1 MLEIDNYENLL
12 FTGDVP
18 KGWKLQR
25 SIIEGFTFHMV
36 SYPTLKELLERAHAV
51 YITLLD
57 TGELVYT
64 LTGWNKEEDARAH
77 EGTIYVGKG
86 VIHGTVVRCQ
96 D

>member
-25 SIIEGFTFHMV
+25 SIIEGFTFYMV

-64 LTGWNKEEDARAH
+64 LTGWKEEEDARAH

-86 VIHGTVVRCQ
+86 VIHGRIVRC
-96 D
+96 

>member
-25 SIIEGFTFHMV
+25 SIIEGHTFYMV
-36 SYPTLKELLERAHAV
+36 SYPTLKELLERTYAV
-51 YITLLD
+51 DITLLD

-86 VIHGTVVRCQ
+86 VIHGCFVRCQ

>member
-25 SIIEGFTFHMV
+25 SIIEGFTFYMV

-64 LTGWNKEEDARAH
+64 LTGWNEEEDARAH

-86 VIHGTVVRCQ
+86 VIHGKIVRC
-96 D
+96 

>member
-25 SIIEGFTFHMV
+25 SIIEGFTFYMV

>member
-1 MLEIDNYENLL
+1 MLEINNYENLL
-12 FTGDVP
+12 FTGDIP

-25 SIIEGFTFHMV
+25 SIIEGFTFYMV

-51 YITLLD
+51 CITLLD

-86 VIHGTVVRCQ
+86 VIHGKVVRCQ

>member
-25 SIIEGFTFHMV
+25 SIIEGYTFYMV
-36 SYPTLKELLERAHAV
+36 SYPTLDELLRPG
-51 YITLLD
+51 YIIDITLLD

-64 LTGWNKEEDARAH
+64 LTGWEKEEDARAH

-86 VIHGTVVRCQ
+86 VIHGKVVRCQ

>member
-1 MLEIDNYENLL
+1 
-12 FTGDVP
+12 
-18 KGWKLQR
+18 
-25 SIIEGFTFHMV
+25 MV

-86 VIHGTVVRCQ
+86 VIHGKVVRCQ

>member
-1 MLEIDNYENLL
+1 MLEINNYENLL
-12 FTGDVP
+12 FTGDIP

-25 SIIEGFTFHMV
+25 SIIEGFTFYMV

>member
-1 MLEIDNYENLL
+1 MLEINNYENLL
-12 FTGDVP
+12 FTGDIP

-25 SIIEGFTFHMV
+25 SIIEGFTFYMV

-64 LTGWNKEEDARAH
+64 LTGWDTEEDARAH

-86 VIHGTVVRCQ
+86 VIHGKVVRCQ

>member
-25 SIIEGFTFHMV
+25 SIIEGHTFHMV

-64 LTGWNKEEDARAH
+64 LTGWDKEEDARAH

-86 VIHGTVVRCQ
+86 VIHGKVVRCQ

>member
-25 SIIEGFTFHMV
+25 SIIEGFTFYMV

-64 LTGWNKEEDARAH
+64 LTGWNEEEDARAH

-86 VIHGTVVRCQ
+86 VIHGKIMRC
-96 D
+96 

>member
-25 SIIEGFTFHMV
+25 SIIEGHTFHMV
-36 SYPTLKELLERAHAV
+36 SYPTLKELLERTYAV
-51 YITLLD
+51 DITLLG

-64 LTGWNKEEDARAH
+64 LTGWDTEEDARAH

-86 VIHGTVVRCQ
+86 VIHGKVVRCQ

>member
-25 SIIEGFTFHMV
+25 STIEGFTFYMV
-36 SYPTLKELLERAHAV
+36 SYPTLKELLERKHAV
-51 YITLLD
+51 DITLLD
-57 TGELVYT
+57 TGELVYI
-64 LTGWNKEEDARAH
+64 LTGWDTEEDARAH

-86 VIHGTVVRCQ
+86 VIHGKVVRCQ